1 MEMGDDRKSEN
12 RSTSNSGKSRRR
24 AASSRPT
31 PTQRREIEELRRSEA
46 TLRQLAESIPQVF
59 WMSDPEVSEMVYIS
73 PAYEQIWGRTR
84 ESVYRN
90 PLGWLDGVH
99 PDDRERVE
107 ESVRKRRRQHH
118 EDVYRVVRPDGTV
131 RTVRD
136 RVFPIRDEHGRVYRL
151 AGIVED
157 ITDQR
162 RTEERIRL
170 LLSAVEQSTEGIGVS
185 DLDGNV
191 IYVNNVFA
199 AMHGYSPEEL
209 LGRHRSIFHTPEQM
223 AAVEAA
229 GRQVREKGQFAG
241 ELWHLRRDGTIFP
254 ASMHN
259 SLIRGQDGKPI
270 AVLATLRDIT
280 DAKRAEQE
288 LRSAKESLHELV
300 SGSPAIIY
308 RSKVSGTFGA
318 TFISENVS
326 SVLGYT
332 LEEFTA
338 EPDFWA
344 NHLHPED
351 RARVLSEL
359 QHVFEAGYHVHEY
372 RFRHKDGRYRWLH
385 DEVHLIRDASG
396 NPLHTIGYCLDITDR
411 KEAEEALRA
420 SEEKYRTL
428 VDQSIGGIV
437 VAQGLPPRLVFA
449 NQALGRMTGYSVE
462 QLTSLSR
469 EETEGLIHP
478 EHRKMFFEQSAKRLA
493 GETVPAH
500 YEVRFVRKDG
510 APRWA
515 EVSSTRI
522 EYRGQPAVQGMF
534 IDITDRKAAEDA
546 LRKSE
551 EQYRSTIDGLDDII
565 HVVDSNLR
573 MILLNTAAERWAK
586 RLCPGRDAVGRTM
599 SEVFPFLSEN
609 VRQEYERV
617 FEKGQTLITE
627 EVTRIGGEQ
636 YVTETRK
643 IPVFGDGKVTRVIT
657 VVHDITE
664 RKKIEEALQES
675 EERYRSLFESIGDGI
690 IVSGPDGQIVTANP
704 AAAKMVG
711 CANVEQLKRIGTTS
725 LYAQPGQREW
735 LFAQLRERGSLNNV
749 ELTAKRLDGS
759 EAVFSV
765 TFTAHYDKEGNI
777 TQVDGIFRD
786 LTEKRKMEEE
796 LLNARRIESLGVLAA
811 GIAHD
816 FNNILTAAT
825 ANLFLSRA
833 HAAGDKELLE
843 HLIGAEK
850 AIVQAKRLTR
860 KLLTFSKGGAPMVE
874 TASLTEILT
883 EAVDFALSGS
893 AVRCEFSVSEFLW
906 PVKVD
911 VAQVSQAIN
920 NLVLNAVQAMPEG
933 GAIRICAE
941 NVAPED
947 RRPAP
952 LGRGRYVKVSV
963 QDSGIGIPREHFGR
977 IFDPYFTTKPGGS
990 GLGLATAY
998 TVIRRHS
1005 GHIAFESEPGVGS
1018 TFYIYLPASEEP
1030 LPERR
1035 EHPEMP
1041 PTGAG
1046 RILLMDDEEQVRQA
1060 TSEVLRELGYDVDVV
1075 SEGGQAVEKYAAA
1088 GKSGHPY
1095 DAVILDLTVAG
1106 GKGGKKAI
1114 LRLLEMDPHV
1124 KALCASGYANDPIMA
1139 GYESYG
1145 FKGVITKPY
1154 QVEELGE
1161 KLHQMIGRLGQ

>member
-1 MEMGDDRKSEN
+1 
-12 RSTSNSGKSRRR
+12 
-24 AASSRPT
+24 
-31 PTQRREIEELRRSEA
+31 
-46 TLRQLAESIPQVF
+46 
-59 WMSDPEVSEMVYIS
+59 
-73 PAYEQIWGRTR
+73 
-84 ESVYRN
+84 
-90 PLGWLDGVH
+90 DGVH

-157 ITDQR
+157 ITEQR
-162 RTEERIRL
+162 GAEERLHL
-170 LLSAVEQSTEGIGVS
+170 LLSAIEQSTEGIAVL
-185 DLDGNV
+185 DLDGNLV
-191 IYVNNVFA
+191 FVNNAFA
-199 AMHGYSPEEL
+199 GMHGYSPKEL
-209 LGRHRSIFHTPEQM
+209 VGRHRSIFHAPEQM
-223 AAVEAA
+223 AACEAA
-229 GRQVREKGQFAG
+229 ARKVREGAG
-241 ELWHLRRDGTIFP
+241 FTGEVWRLRRDGTVFLGFMQ
-254 ASMHN
+254 S
-259 SLIRGQDGKPI
+259 SLIRIEDGKPI
-270 AVLATLRDIT
+270 AVVATLRDIT
-280 DAKRAEQE
+280 HAKRAEE
-288 LRSAKESLHELV
+288 EFRAAKESLDELV
-300 SGSPAIIY
+300 SRSPAIIY
-308 RSKVSGTFGA
+308 RSKTSGRFGA
-318 TFISENVS
+318 LFISENVS
-326 SVLGYT
+326 SVLGYDP
-332 LEEFTA
+332 EEFTGQ
-338 EPDFWA
+338 PDFWA
-344 NHLHPED
+344 DHVHPED
-351 RARVLSEL
+351 RARVLREL

-372 RFRHKDGRYRWLH
+372 RFRHKGGRYRWLH
-385 DEVHLIRDASG
+385 DELRLIRDAAG
-396 NPLHTIGYCLDITDR
+396 NPMHIIGYCLDITDR
-411 KEAEEALRA
+411 KEADEALRA

-428 VDQSIGGIV
+428 VDQSIEGIV
-437 VAQGLPPRLVFA
+437 IAQGLPPRLVFA
-449 NQALGRMTGYSVE
+449 NQGLGRMTGYSVE
-462 QLTSLSR
+462 ELTSLSR
-469 EETEGLIHP
+469 EEIEGLVHP
-478 EHRKMFFEQSAKRLA
+478 EDREMFFGRFAKRLA

-500 YEVRFVRKDG
+500 YEVRVVRKDG
-510 APRWA
+510 ASRWV
-515 EVSSTRI
+515 ELSSTRI
-522 EYRGQPAVQGMF
+522 EYRGQPAVQAMF
-534 IDITDRKAAEDA
+534 IDITNRKQAEDA

-573 MILLNTAAERWAK
+573 MILANAAAERWAK
-586 RLCPGRDAVGRTM
+586 RVCPGRDPVGRTLF
-599 SEVFPFLSEN
+599 EVFPFLPEN

-617 FEKGQTLITE
+617 FEEGRTLITE
-627 EVTRIGGEQ
+627 EVTPVGGKQ

-643 IPVFGDGKVTRVIT
+643 IPVFGEGKVTRVIT

-664 RKKIEEALQES
+664 RKKMEEALRES

-690 IVSGPDGQIVTANP
+690 IVSRPDGQILTANP
-704 AAAKMVG
+704 AAARMAG
-711 CANVEQLKRIGTTS
+711 CSSAEELKRMKTTDFYGQS
-725 LYAQPGQREW
+725 GQREW

-759 EAVFSV
+759 EAVFFA

-777 TQVDGIFRD
+777 EQVDGIFRD
-786 LTEKRKMEEE
+786 MTEKRKMEEE
-796 LLNARRIESLGVLAA
+796 LLNARRVESLGVLAA

-833 HAAGDKELLE
+833 HAAGDRELLE

-850 AIVQAKRLTR
+850 AIVQAKRLTHQ
-860 KLLTFSKGGAPMVE
+860 LLTFSKGGAPMVE

-893 AVRCEFSVSEFLW
+893 AVRCEFSVSELLW

-952 LGRGRYVKVSV
+952 LGKGRYVKVSI
-963 QDSGIGIPREHFGR
+963 QDTGIGIPREHFGR

-1005 GHIAFESEPGVGS
+1005 GHISFESEPGVGS

-1046 RILLMDDEEQVRQA
+1046 RILLMDDEEQVREA

-1088 GKSGHPY
+1088 GKSGHSY
-1095 DAVILDLTVAG
+1095 DAVILDLTPPRRG
-1106 GKGGKKAI
+1106 GKGGKEAI

-1154 QVEELGE
+1154 QGEELAK
-1161 KLHQMIGRLGQ
+1161 KLHQMIGRSGQ